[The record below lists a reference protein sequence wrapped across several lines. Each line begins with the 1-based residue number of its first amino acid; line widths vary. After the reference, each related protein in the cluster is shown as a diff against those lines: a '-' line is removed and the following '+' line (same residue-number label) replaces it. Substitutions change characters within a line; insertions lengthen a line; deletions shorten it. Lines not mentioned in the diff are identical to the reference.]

1 MGDFADDLDLMGRLA
16 SGDQQALRLLYMRY
30 QLRVFR
36 FIVRI
41 TRNEAVAEEQA
52 NEVFIEVWRNAKSYE
67 GRSSAYTWILSIA
80 RHKAFSAIRRKREEQ
95 LDEDGA
101 AEIADGGFDPEI
113 LLVVSDKAEV
123 LRRCIDA
130 LSPEQRMI
138 IDLVYYHEL
147 SVAEASEA
155 AGIPEGTVK
164 TRLFNARKRLSTL
177 LAAAGV
183 ERGWP

>member
-1 MGDFADDLDLMGRLA
+1 MGDFADDLSLMERLA

-41 TRNEAVAEEQA
+41 TRNEALAEEQA
-52 NEVFIEVWRNAKSYE
+52 NEVFLEVWRGAKSYQ

-80 RHKAFSAIRRKREEQ
+80 RHKAFSAIRRKREER
-95 LDEDGA
+95 LDEDDA
-101 AEIADGGFDPEI
+101 AEIADEGFDPES
-113 LLVVSDKAEV
+113 LLVISDKAEV

-130 LSPEQRMI
+130 LSAEQRMI
-138 IDLVYYHEL
+138 VDLVYYHEL
-147 SVAEASEA
+147 SVAEAAEA

-164 TRLFNARKRLSTL
+164 TRLFNARKRLSGL